1 MNSIRTYF
9 TNNFV
14 FNNPNFEYKKTN
26 LNSKSIIFIK
36 RCENLITNDGIDNY
50 IPCLFIQE
58 REQSSKFL
66 IFFHGNS
73 EDIFMSEL
81 LGQYFSEKLK
91 MNVIIVEYPGYSIY
105 NAEKSAETMCYDSLI
120 VYSFIKDNF
129 NLSDDDIYVLGR
141 SIGTGPAVFLS
152 SKKKPRGLILVSPFK
167 SIKSVKGAFIGFFLL
182 DIFKS
187 IDIID
192 KVTSPVL
199 FIHGKN
205 DHLIDYKHSEELF
218 QKLDTYSDMNKNQ
231 IIINPNMTHNDM
243 DIEKDIFNRIIE
255 FVNINTSE
263 SKKRCF
269 NFLDK
274 KFKKLFDI
282 PLPVQNYL
290 LTLNISLEN
299 PNIISKNSRFCLL
312 LNDERVA
319 YSMKNYQIEIYDPE
333 EMDME
338 LTIKTSDIG
347 QINFLSQLS
356 NDILIA
362 CSDYYIGFYILKK
375 FKYEK
380 KKSIE
385 FKNTIISV
393 EELNNSQILVL
404 TKRNIILLNNEY
416 EIKNEYKN
424 NNFQN
429 MKVLKEYIALKLP
442 NKILILSYKNNE
454 INKKKEIMIEESII
468 KDDIINIENK
478 YLIYLDNNN
487 INQLIFEDKDEIYH
501 KIYKHSIENPSF
513 IFNLYHNIVI
523 IGNEYGDIQIYEINR
538 ENIKSLY
545 FEKNKLDRI
554 LNNSI
559 IALKDGK
566 IMISF
571 DEKKKYEIKEEIN
584 NKMLDECKLI

>member
-1 MNSIRTYF
+1 
-9 TNNFV
+9 
-14 FNNPNFEYKKTN
+14 
-26 LNSKSIIFIK
+26 
-36 RCENLITNDGIDNY
+36 
-50 IPCLFIQE
+50 
-58 REQSSKFL
+58 
-66 IFFHGNS
+66 
-73 EDIFMSEL
+73 
-81 LGQYFSEKLK
+81 
-91 MNVIIVEYPGYSIY
+91 
-105 NAEKSAETMCYDSLI
+105 
-120 VYSFIKDNF
+120 
-129 NLSDDDIYVLGR
+129 
-141 SIGTGPAVFLS
+141 
-152 SKKKPRGLILVSPFK
+152 
-167 SIKSVKGAFIGFFLL
+167 
-182 DIFKS
+182 
-187 IDIID
+187 
-192 KVTSPVL
+192 
-199 FIHGKN
+199 
-205 DHLIDYKHSEELF
+205 
-218 QKLDTYSDMNKNQ
+218 
-231 IIINPNMTHNDM
+231 
-243 DIEKDIFNRIIE
+243 
-255 FVNINTSE
+255 
-263 SKKRCF
+263 
-269 NFLDK
+269 
-274 KFKKLFDI
+274 
-282 PLPVQNYL
+282 
-290 LTLNISLEN
+290 
-299 PNIISKNSRFCLL
+299 
-312 LNDERVA
+312 
-319 YSMKNYQIEIYDPE
+319 MK
-333 EMDME
+333 
-338 LTIKTSDIG
+338 
-347 QINFLSQLS
+347 
-356 NDILIA
+356 
-362 CSDYYIGFYILKK
+362 
-375 FKYEK
+375 K